1 MNFSDP
7 ELPQNF
13 NFFEIFVTFLKMQK
27 VKNITKDIDNGVK
40 DNILE
45 AWDFDEFIDNFQ
57 IPEDDPFVLEFEDC
71 MANDC
76 YDFLLPARE
85 RVHLES
91 AHEF

>member
-1 MNFSDP
+1 
-7 ELPQNF
+7 
-13 NFFEIFVTFLKMQK
+13 MQK

-71 MANDC
+71 MTNGC

-91 AHEF
+91 VHEF